1 LLRESKIGHRY
12 LKWIEESPVSFLARL
27 SCKPNQLTFSA
38 FLIGLATLPAFVYS
52 LWLGG
57 CGILLSGVFDT
68 LDGSLARRSGR
79 NTRAG
84 AFLDS
89 VLDRYGDFLS
99 LFGIWLYFL
108 VHREGQLVLLTP
120 VLFFALLGFF
130 MVSYTRARGE
140 GLGLSM
146 TGGLFGRAER
156 VLSLGGGCILN
167 DLLSGL
173 FPGSTWLGHHGF
185 IISLLILLTLGA
197 HWTALQRI
205 RYLTKNL

>member
-1 LLRESKIGHRY
+1 LLRESKIGNWY
-12 LKWIEESPVSFLARL
+12 LKWIEEIPVPFLSRL
-27 SCKPNQLTFSA
+27 SFKPNHLTLSA
-38 FLIGLATLPAFVYS
+38 FIISLLTVPAFLYS

-57 CGILLSGVFDT
+57 LGILLAGVFDT
-68 LDGSLARRSGR
+68 LDGSLARKS
-79 NTRAG
+79 NQKTRAG

-108 VHREGQLVLLTP
+108 IHQESQLVPLTV
-120 VLFFALLGFF
+120 VLFFTFLGSF

-146 TGGLFGRAER
+146 TEGMFGRAER
-156 VLSLGGGCILN
+156 VLSLGLGCILN
-167 DLLSGL
+167 DILIVF
-173 FPGSTWLGHHGF
+173 FPKPNWLGDHLF
-185 IISLLILLTLGA
+185 IISLLILLTLGT
-197 HWTALQRI
+197 HWTAFQRI

>member
-1 LLRESKIGHRY
+1 VLRESKLGNWYI
-12 LKWIEESPVSFLARL
+12 KWVEEIPVPFLSRL
-27 SCKPNQLTFSA
+27 SCKPNHLTLSA
-38 FLIGLATLPAFVYS
+38 FIISLLTLPAFLYS

-57 CGILLSGVFDT
+57 LGILLSGAFDT
-68 LDGSLARRSGR
+68 LDGSLARKS
-79 NTRAG
+79 NQKTKVG

-89 VLDRYGDFLS
+89 VLDRYADFLS

-108 VHREGQLVLLTP
+108 IHRERQLVLLTA
-120 VLFFALLGFF
+120 VLFFAFLGFF

-146 TGGLFGRAER
+146 TEGMFGRAER
-156 VLSLGGGCILN
+156 ILCLGLGCILN
-167 DLLSGL
+167 DILGVL
-173 FPGSTWLGHHGF
+173 FPKTTWFGNHLF
-185 IISLLILLTLGA
+185 IISLLILLTLGT